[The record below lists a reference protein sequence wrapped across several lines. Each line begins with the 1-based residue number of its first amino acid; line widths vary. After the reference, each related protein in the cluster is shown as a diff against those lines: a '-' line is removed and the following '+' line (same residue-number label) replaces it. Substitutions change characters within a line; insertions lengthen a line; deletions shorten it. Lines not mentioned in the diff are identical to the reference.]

1 MSKNYTID
9 AKTNPNLIY
18 GGIFMVF
25 VNAIYLFSGNKI
37 SDFEAVYGDIPVEK
51 VAFNLVFFVI
61 QISCTIWS
69 IVVAGRLNRSQVFW
83 GIVTFFF
90 TPIAMIVLGTRDLK
104 MEPELRKIYNK
115 HKTNYFL
122 ETIKLKKD
130 LERGIVEENEYK
142 ATLAKAKE
150 RHRDLM
156 NAELKK
162 MEEVLEDRHR
172 QIIVETV
179 EGGGVA
185 IGIKDKCP
193 ACDTKISE
201 NDDVCPEC
209 ELALK

>member
-1 MSKNYTID
+1 MSKKYTID

-37 SDFEAVYGDIPVEK
+37 SDFEAVYGDISAEQI
-51 VAFNLVFFVI
+51 AINLAFFVI
-61 QISCTIWS
+61 QVSCTVWS

-90 TPIAMIVLGTRDLK
+90 TPISMIVLGTRDLK

-115 HKTNYFL
+115 HRTNYFL

-130 LERGIVEENEYK
+130 FERGIIKENEFET
-142 ATLAKAKE
+142 TLDKAKE
-150 RHRDLM
+150 RHSDLM

-162 MEEVLEDRHR
+162 MEVVLEDRHK
-172 QIIVETV
+172 QIVVEKV
-179 EGGGVA
+179 EGGGMA

-209 ELALK
+209 GLTLK